1 MTYRFCGMDV
11 FRALELRGRRAVH
24 GCYTFRGI
32 AIGLAE
38 LGGVGVEWKRSAF
51 SPIVGS

>member
-1 MTYRFCGMDV
+1 MDV
-11 FRALELRGRRAVH
+11 FRALELRGW
-24 GCYTFRGI
+24 RGERLLHTSGDC
-32 AIGLAE
+32 IGLAE